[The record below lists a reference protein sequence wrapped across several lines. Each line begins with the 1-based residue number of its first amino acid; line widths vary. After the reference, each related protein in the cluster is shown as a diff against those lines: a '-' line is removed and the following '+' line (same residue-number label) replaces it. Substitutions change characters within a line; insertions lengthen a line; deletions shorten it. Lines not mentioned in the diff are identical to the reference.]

1 VSGVLF
7 NVQSFNNCRFFTIFV
22 PGTITAANA
31 STLNDGAAAVVLMT
45 AEIAEK
51 MGIKPLARII
61 GKIMVH
67 LSRDFF
73 PAKIFP
79 LFFPAK
85 IFPPFFS
92 YCILQLLQDF
102 LTGFV

>member
-22 PGTITAANA
+22 LGTITAANA

-45 AEIAEK
+45 GEIAEK

-67 LSRDFF
+67 LFRDFF
-73 PAKIFP
+73 PAIF
-79 LFFPAK
+79 
-85 IFPPFFS
+85 FPPFFS
-92 YCILQLLQDF
+92 SYSFYKIF
-102 LTGFV
+102 